1 MNSAQEA
8 KQELQAAIRYCE
20 NAISAA
26 NSTIESLDFRQELA
40 KQQAMSKQK
49 STGREDALEREVSRL
64 KDINKERQAMID
76 QAKEDRAALTKQVEE
91 LTQANMNV
99 VCDNDDL
106 KDKVQELESKVQG
119 QYDDIVLLQRDVE
132 FYTKEYNSL
141 LKEKQASSGPC
152 GCQAYR
158 DLEEKVATMPLI
170 PRDVA
175 IAIFRE
181 GIKQGVSDAC
191 DALSDEYVQVDET
204 ETFGDFEVSFQRDIK
219 LGDDLDLDWIRDKVG
234 SYETKSVEANL
245 KGLLENLNF
254 KNRIDGIDK
263 V

>member
-91 LTQANMNV
+91 LTQANMNL

-106 KDKVQELESKVQG
+106 NDELFK
-119 QYDDIVLLQRDVE
+119 LR
-132 FYTKEYNSL
+132 
-141 LKEKQASSGPC
+141 KEKEASSGPC

-234 SYETKSVEANL
+234 SYEAMSVEANL

-263 V
+263 A